1 MRGSLRSAWLLSSS
15 RMLQRKCLSRRQ
27 VCLEVLS
34 MNNKERDREVFLR
47 HCIALKFISKFIRML
62 VGRSERRRLNL
73 ENHTFE
79 Q

>member
-1 MRGSLRSAWLLSSS
+1 
-15 RMLQRKCLSRRQ
+15 
-27 VCLEVLS
+27 

-62 VGRSERRRLNL
+62 FGRSERRRLNV
-73 ENHTFE
+73 ENHTE